1 MKKIL
6 MMLFLVVSVMTLTTR
21 CGDDFDYDQDTEV
34 ANSMIVGTWRDVD
47 LSDGAEY
54 WTFNSDGT
62 GNLRFDDIEVSGY
75 QQVDFTYT
83 VTDTRLT
90 VTANVE
96 GKKVTETYFI
106 SFNSQGTTLTIMD
119 PNDKEGLLILNK
131 IK

>member
-6 MMLFLVVSVMTLTTR
+6 MMLFLVVSVMTLTTS
-21 CGDDFDYDQDTEV
+21 CGDDFDYDQDTGV

-83 VTDTRLT
+83 VTDTRLK

>member
-6 MMLFLVVSVMTLTTR
+6 MMLFLVVSVMTLTTS

-62 GNLRFDDIEVSGY
+62 AISALMILRY
-75 QQVDFTYT
+75 
-83 VTDTRLT
+83 R
-90 VTANVE
+90 A
-96 GKKVTETYFI
+96 I
-106 SFNSQGTTLTIMD
+106 SRSISHIPLQIHA
-119 PNDKEGLLILNK
+119 
-131 IK
+131 